1 MPRLL
6 FLISNGPFFLS
17 HRLPIA
23 QAAKEAGF
31 EVTVACPQ
39 DDSTKAIR
47 AHGFDH
53 VPFTMRRRGAT
64 PFSELTTLVG
74 IARAILKVR
83 PNVIHFVTSKPII
96 YGGLVARLLGIAAV
110 SSISGLG
117 YVFIGKG
124 FKLAAMRA
132 LVILGYRFALSR
144 RRSIAIFQ
152 NHSDLGL
159 FQHLGIL
166 KRGSF
171 RLIPGS
177 GVDLDAIR
185 PAPLPDG
192 PTVVALPARLLRDK
206 GVEEFVEAA
215 RILRSEGVA
224 CVFRL
229 IGDPDPG
236 NPTSVSAE
244 ELFAWQTEGVVE
256 YRPYTRD
263 IGGELAQCHIVA
275 LPSYREGFPK
285 TLIDAAAAGRACATS
300 DVPGCRDAII
310 PGETGI
316 LFPARDG
323 KAMAEAIRPL
333 IFSRQRQASMGL
345 AARAHAEAH
354 FAIVEVVR
362 QNLAI
367 YCELASTSVRVS
379 QSGAIT

>member
-6 FLISNGPFFLS
+6 ILISSGPFFLS

-23 QAAKEAGF
+23 LAAQEAGF

-39 DDSTKAIR
+39 DDSAKTIR
-47 AHGFDH
+47 AHGFGY
-53 VPFTMRRRGAT
+53 VPFAMRRRGAT
-64 PFSELTTLVG
+64 PFSELNTLVG
-74 IARAILKVR
+74 MTRAIHKVR
-83 PNVIHFVTSKPII
+83 PDVIHFVTSKPII
-96 YGGLVARLLGIAAV
+96 YGGFVARLLGIAAV

-124 FKLAAMRA
+124 LKLAAMRA
-132 LVILGYRFALSR
+132 LVVLGYRFSLSR

-152 NHSDLGL
+152 NHSDLAL
-159 FQHLGIL
+159 FQKLGIL

-177 GVDLDAIR
+177 GVDLDAIH
-185 PAPLPDG
+185 PAPLPEG

-215 RILRSEGVA
+215 RILRREGVA

-236 NPTSVSAE
+236 NPTSVSAG
-244 ELFAWQTEGVVE
+244 ELAAWQAEGVVE
-256 YRPYTRD
+256 HRPYTRD

-323 KAMAEAIRPL
+323 RAIAESMRSL
-333 IFSRQRQASMGL
+333 IESRQLQASMGR
-345 AARAHAEAH
+345 AARAHAEAQ

-362 QNLAI
+362 QNMAI
-367 YCELASTSVRVS
+367 YRELASTSARLS
-379 QSGAIT
+379 S